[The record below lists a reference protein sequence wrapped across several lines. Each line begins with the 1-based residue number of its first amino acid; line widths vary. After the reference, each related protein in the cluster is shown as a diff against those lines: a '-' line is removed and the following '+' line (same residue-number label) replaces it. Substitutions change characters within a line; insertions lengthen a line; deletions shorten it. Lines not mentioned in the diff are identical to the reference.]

1 MVRCS
6 HMENNE
12 KQGASVLLRIAKSLT
27 GQAVL
32 LGVLVLLLLIPAGMV
47 RDVVWN
53 RLNMQARA
61 VADITEHWGKQQQV
75 AGPILV
81 IPVTRTVRDT
91 VTQKDGTQATVTR
104 IVDDKVYFTP
114 RTLSVATKIETEERS
129 RGIYNAT
136 VYTTQAD
143 LNGVFSEINTAKLAS
158 ENNITSFDGAH
169 AYLLFFVT
177 DRKGIEELA
186 PVLAPDGKKYDLVSY
201 SDTTIRVAEQ
211 VSTITNG
218 LMAQD
223 QAVHLVKRAIPQPTG
238 EMGMVASG
246 SILSAPFPLI
256 VRGGKIAS
264 APVNLSAKFRGS
276 EALHVTPIGK
286 EFSFTMSGN
295 GIPKFSG
302 DFLPA
307 ERTVTEKDFSASWK
321 ILEINHGNQP
331 IWLGSSGYQFVVGAS
346 QVGVDLMS
354 TLSGYDKTRRA
365 IDYSIL
371 FTTLTFAFILL
382 VAFREKV
389 QVHPFHYLLVGLGL
403 VLFYLFLLSL
413 SEYIGFVGAYI
424 VGALAIVGLI
434 ALFLR
439 SVLGS
444 VRHTKMIALLLA
456 FLYGYLYVILS
467 LEEAALLVGSL
478 GLFAILASLMY
489 VTRNIAQVEK

>member
-1 MVRCS
+1 
-6 HMENNE
+6 MENKE
-12 KQGASVLLRIAKSLT
+12 KHDANVLLKIAKSLT

-32 LGVLVLLLLIPAGMV
+32 LGILVLLLLIPAGMV

-53 RLNMQARA
+53 RLNMQTRA

-81 IPVTRTVRDT
+81 IPVTRAVRDT
-91 VTQKDGTQATVTR
+91 VTQKDGTQTTVTR

-136 VYTTQAD
+136 VYTTEAD
-143 LNGVFSEINTAKLAS
+143 LKSVFSEIDTTKLAM
-158 ENNITSFDGAH
+158 ENNITRFDGAH

-186 PVLAPDGKKYDLVSY
+186 PVVAPDGEKYDLVSY

-211 VSTITNG
+211 VSMITNG

-223 QAVHLVKRAIPQPTG
+223 QAVYPVKRATPQSTG
-238 EMGMVASG
+238 EMGTVSSG
-246 SILSAPFPLI
+246 SILSAPFPLV
-256 VRGGKIAS
+256 VRGGTIAG
-264 APVNLSAKFRGS
+264 ATVNLATKFRGS

-295 GIPKFSG
+295 GTPKFSG

-346 QVGVDLMS
+346 QVGVDLIS

-389 QVHPFHYLLVGLGL
+389 QVHPFHYLLVGLAL

-424 VGALAIVGLI
+424 VGALSVLGLI
-434 ALFLR
+434 AVFLR

-444 VRHTKMIALLLA
+444 VRHTKIIALLLA

-467 LEEAALLVGSL
+467 LEEAALLVGTL
-478 GLFAILASLMY
+478 GLFVILSALMY
-489 VTRNIAQVEK
+489 VTRNIAQVGK

>member
-1 MVRCS
+1 
-6 HMENNE
+6 MENKE
-12 KQGASVLLRIAKSLT
+12 KQDTNVFLKITKSLT

-32 LGVLVLLLLIPAGMV
+32 LGILVLLMLIPAGMV
-47 RDVVWN
+47 QDVVWN

-61 VADITEHWGKQQQV
+61 VSDITEHWGKQQQV

-91 VTQKDGTQATVTR
+91 VTQKDGTQTSVTR
-104 IVDDKVYFTP
+104 LVDDKVYFTP

-136 VYTTQAD
+136 VYTTDAE
-143 LNGVFSEINTAKLAS
+143 LKSVFSEIDTIKLAS
-158 ENNITSFDGAH
+158 ENNITRFDGAH
-169 AYLLFFVT
+169 AYMLFFVT

-186 PVLAPDGKKYDLVSY
+186 SVLAPDGKKYDLVSY

-211 VSTITNG
+211 VSMISNG
-218 LMAQD
+218 LMAED
-223 QAVHLVKRAIPQPTG
+223 QALYPAKRTTVQSMG
-238 EMGMVASG
+238 EMGMVSSG
-246 SILSAPFPLI
+246 SILSAPFP
-256 VRGGKIAS
+256 VVVSGGRVAS
-264 APVNLSAKFRGS
+264 TPINLTAKFRGS

-286 EFSFTMSGN
+286 EFSFTMTGN
-295 GIPKFSG
+295 GTPKFSG
-302 DFLPA
+302 DFLPS
-307 ERTVTEKDFSASWK
+307 ERTVTDKDFTASWK

-382 VAFREKV
+382 VSFRERVK
-389 QVHPFHYLLVGLGL
+389 VHPFHYLLVGLAL

-424 VGALAIVGLI
+424 VGALSILGLI
-434 ALFLR
+434 AVFLK

-444 VRHTKMIALLLA
+444 VRHTKIIALLLG

-478 GLFAILASLMY
+478 GLFVILAALMY
-489 VTRNIAQVEK
+489 VTRNIAQIEK

>member
-1 MVRCS
+1 MVGCNY
-6 HMENNE
+6 MENRE
-12 KQGASVLLRIAKSLT
+12 KQDTNILLKIIKSLT
-27 GQAVL
+27 GQAIL
-32 LGVLVLLLLIPAGMV
+32 LGILVLLLLIPSQMV
-47 RDVVWN
+47 QNVVLN
-53 RLNMQARA
+53 RLNMQTRA
-61 VADITEHWGKQQQV
+61 IADITEHWGKEQQV

-81 IPVTRTVRDT
+81 VPVTRTVLDT

-114 RTLSVATKIETEERS
+114 RTLSVATKIETEQRS

-143 LNGVFSEINTAKLAS
+143 LNGVFSEINTTKLSS
-158 ENNITSFDGAH
+158 ENNITRFDGAH

-211 VSTITNG
+211 VSIITNA

-223 QAVHLVKRAIPQPTG
+223 QNMYPVKRTTSQSMG
-238 EMGMVASG
+238 EMGTVTSG
-246 SILSAPFPLI
+246 SILSAPFPLA
-256 VRGGKIAS
+256 VRGGTIAS
-264 APVNLSAKFRGS
+264 AQVNLAAKFRGS
-276 EALHVTPIGK
+276 QALHVTPIGK
-286 EFSFTMSGN
+286 EFLFTMSGN

-307 ERTVTEKDFSASWK
+307 ERTVNEKDFSASWK

-389 QVHPFHYLLVGLGL
+389 QVHPFHYLLVGLAL
-403 VLFYLFLLSL
+403 VLFYLFLLSF

-424 VGALAIVGLI
+424 AGALSVLGLI
-434 ALFLR
+434 SVFLR

-467 LEEAALLVGSL
+467 LEEAALLVGSI
-478 GLFAILASLMY
+478 GLFVILAALMY
-489 VTRNIAQVEK
+489 VTRNIAQIEK

>member
-1 MVRCS
+1 
-6 HMENNE
+6 MENKE
-12 KQGASVLLRIAKSLT
+12 KQDANILLKIAKSLT

-32 LGVLVLLLLIPAGMV
+32 LGILVLLLLIPAGMV

-53 RLNMQARA
+53 RLNMQSRA

-81 IPVTRTVRDT
+81 IPVTRTVRDI

-136 VYTTQAD
+136 VYTTTAD
-143 LNGVFSEINTAKLAS
+143 LKSVFSEIDTTKIAS
-158 ENNITSFDGAH
+158 ENNITRFDGAH

-223 QAVHLVKRAIPQPTG
+223 QTVYPIKRAIPQPTG

-246 SILSAPFPLI
+246 SILSAPFPLA
-256 VRGGKIAS
+256 VSEGRVAS
-264 APVNLSAKFRGS
+264 APVNLSVKFRGS
-276 EALHVTPIGK
+276 EALHITPIGK

-302 DFLPA
+302 DFLPT
-307 ERTVTEKDFSASWK
+307 ERTVTDKDFSASWK

-331 IWLGSSGYQFVVGAS
+331 IWLGSSGYQFVVGTS

-371 FTTLTFAFILL
+371 FTTLTFVFILL

-389 QVHPFHYLLVGLGL
+389 QVHPLHYLLVGLGL
-403 VLFYLFLLSL
+403 ILFYLFLLSL

-434 ALFLR
+434 ALFLK

-444 VRHTKMIALLLA
+444 VRHTKIIALLLA

-467 LEEAALLVGSL
+467 LEEAALLVGTL
-478 GLFAILASLMY
+478 GLFVILSALMY
-489 VTRNIAQVEK
+489 VTRNIRPVA

>member
-1 MVRCS
+1 
-6 HMENNE
+6 MENKE
-12 KQGASVLLRIAKSLT
+12 KQDANVLLKIAKSLT

-32 LGVLVLLLLIPAGMV
+32 LGILVLLLLIPAGMV

-53 RLNMQARA
+53 RLNMQTRA

-81 IPVTRTVRDT
+81 IPVTRAVRDT
-91 VTQKDGTQATVTR
+91 VTQKDGTQTTVTR

-136 VYTTQAD
+136 VYTTEAD
-143 LNGVFSEINTAKLAS
+143 LKSVFSEIDTTKLAM
-158 ENNITSFDGAH
+158 ENNITRFDGAH

-186 PVLAPDGKKYDLVSY
+186 PVVAPDGKKYDLVSY

-211 VSTITNG
+211 VSMITNG

-223 QAVHLVKRAIPQPTG
+223 QAVYPVKRVAPQSTG
-238 EMGMVASG
+238 EMGTVSSG
-246 SILSAPFPLI
+246 SILSAPFPLV
-256 VRGGKIAS
+256 VRGGTIAS
-264 APVNLSAKFRGS
+264 ATVNLATKFRGS
-276 EALHVTPIGK
+276 ETLHVTPIGK

-389 QVHPFHYLLVGLGL
+389 QVHPFHYLLVGLAL

-424 VGALAIVGLI
+424 AGALSVLGLI
-434 ALFLR
+434 AVFLR

-444 VRHTKMIALLLA
+444 VHHTKIIALLLA

-467 LEEAALLVGSL
+467 LEEAALLVGTL
-478 GLFAILASLMY
+478 GLFVILAALMY
-489 VTRNIAQVEK
+489 GTRNIAQTGK